1 MQRPCTHACVWARAG
16 VEAARGGA
24 WRTWEDAAQ
33 HMHMGMPSD
42 AYAWRTWEDAAQ
54 HMHMGMPSDA
64 YAWRTWEDAAQLLGV
79 SSALAEGDVDLV
91 GLLDELPSHPEGLHM
106 HTCACI

>member
-16 VEAARGGA
+16 VEAARGG
-24 WRTWEDAAQ
+24 
-33 HMHMGMPSD
+33 
-42 AYAWRTWEDAAQ
+42 AWRTWEDAAQ